1 MNESPSSL
9 PPELRDRLQT
19 ESDAERA
26 SLTALWNLLGVL
38 SLPGD
43 SAPSERVDVES
54 AWQTVEQRTFA
65 GPASGLR
72 SARGSDAA
80 PRASSGVGPSQT
92 PDAGQPSDRPARS
105 RRRNRNRA
113 SSRTS
118 RMWMYGA
125 ACVLI
130 LAVVGLVM
138 WWKQPVVVSAP
149 AGAQI
154 TATLPDGS
162 TVELNSGS
170 SLQYRRAFQTWPG
183 VDADRRTVTL
193 DGEAYFSVTDHSHP
207 FEVKTFNA
215 RVEVL
220 GTEFNVRARE
230 PEGRGTEVV
239 VASGR
244 VRVEPSSAS
253 PTTPARSVILD
264 RPGQRGQITDDA
276 ETPTRI
282 DVRRALAWRS
292 QGFAVTDRPL
302 SFVVDELERRYDI
315 DIRLTPE
322 ARVRGGALTL
332 YYARRA
338 DPETIIHD
346 VCTARGL
353 SYRATSRGFEIY
365 VES

>member
-19 ESDAERA
+19 EPDAERA

-38 SLPGD
+38 SSPGD
-43 SAPSERVDVES
+43 GAPSERVDVAS

-72 SARGSDAA
+72 SVRGSDAA
-80 PRASSGVGPSQT
+80 SRAGSRLGPGQT
-92 PDAGQPSDRPARS
+92 PDAVQPSDRPARS
-105 RRRNRNRA
+105 RRRNRNRV

-118 RMWMYGA
+118 RTWMYGA

-170 SLQYRRAFQTWPG
+170 SLEYSRAFQMWPG
-183 VDADRRTVTL
+183 VDADQRTVTL
-193 DGEAYFSVTDHSHP
+193 DGEAYFSVIKQSRP
-207 FEVKTFNA
+207 FEVETFNA

-244 VRVEPSSAS
+244 VRVETSSAS
-253 PTTPARSVILD
+253 PTSPAHGVILD
-264 RPGQRGQITDDA
+264 RPGQQSRVIDDA
-276 ETPTRI
+276 EAPTRI

-292 QGFAVTDRPL
+292 QGFAVTDRSL

-315 DIRLTPE
+315 DVRLTPE